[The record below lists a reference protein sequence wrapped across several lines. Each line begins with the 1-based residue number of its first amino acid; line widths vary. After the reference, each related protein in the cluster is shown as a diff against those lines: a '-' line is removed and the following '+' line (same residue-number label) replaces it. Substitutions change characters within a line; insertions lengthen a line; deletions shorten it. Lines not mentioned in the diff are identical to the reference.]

1 MAPSNKYLTLLDQG
15 LNDFVFERDENEEP
29 VLGDNPLMLAPWR
42 DELLDLLESRN
53 PALKSVLLRGLLL
66 DNGGG
71 VVFSTLEQATDYYN
85 GVLPVHTVNDPASLR
100 YVRSTSI
107 AARYA
112 ADTNHVELA
121 RADLEKRHSVSPSHI
136 ELASSQI
143 LSIVCKTVKTQ
154 EPPSA

>member
-71 VVFSTLEQATDYYN
+71 VVFSTLEQAT
-85 GVLPVHTVNDPASLR
+85 VNRLLQWSAP
-100 YVRSTSI
+100 
-107 AARYA
+107 
-112 ADTNHVELA
+112 
-121 RADLEKRHSVSPSHI
+121 RAHRK
-136 ELASSQI
+136 
-143 LSIVCKTVKTQ
+143 
-154 EPPSA
+154 